1 MWRQKQ
7 RKFTNND
14 NHTPQSKLHQ
24 RIKFMCRMM
33 KTANTSINPY
43 FVNSECHS
51 LVDFNPNLQKRDSMI
66 FFAMSI
72 YVRHVV
78 HRDCQQ

>member
-1 MWRQKQ
+1 MW
-7 RKFTNND
+7 
-14 NHTPQSKLHQ
+14 
-24 RIKFMCRMM
+24 RMM

-43 FVNSECHS
+43 FVNSEGHS
-51 LVDFNPNLQKRDSMI
+51 LVDFNPNLQKRDSI

-72 YVRHVV
+72 YVQHVV